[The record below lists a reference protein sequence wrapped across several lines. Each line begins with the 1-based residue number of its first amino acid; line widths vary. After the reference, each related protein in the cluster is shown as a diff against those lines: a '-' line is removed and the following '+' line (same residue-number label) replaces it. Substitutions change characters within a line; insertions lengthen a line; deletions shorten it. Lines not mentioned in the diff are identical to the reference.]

1 MLTLAQFQKQLK
13 AGTLAGAREIRLS
26 CALTEFPAELFEF
39 VDTLEIL
46 DIGGNQLR
54 DLPDS
59 LSCFRKL
66 RVLFASGNPM
76 TEFPSMLNKMPS
88 LEMIGFKAC
97 QIRHVPENSLPPHL
111 RWLILT
117 DNQLERLPE
126 SIGCCQN
133 LQKLMLSC
141 NRLDSLPMS
150 LAHCSKLE
158 MLRIASNRF
167 ERVPEPVFQLP
178 SLSWLALAGNPI
190 TQKNEQY
197 VNDMYGPQAYSY
209 QSMQLHELLGEGASG
224 HIYQASYGDQ
234 AVALKVFKAA
244 FTSDGTPQS
253 ELAAGLAAGTHPN
266 LLTPLAKVTGM
277 PDSQLAMALPLLK
290 PDMQPLAGPPSFASC
305 TRDVYAPDLRL
316 STDIAKTLIQNIRA
330 AVQHLHQQDL
340 LHGDL
345 YAHNT
350 LCNRA
355 TGEAV
360 LSDMGAAALLRDLP
374 ETQKAQLQQM
384 ELRALRILEAEI
396 QALTV

>member
-1 MLTLAQFQKQLK
+1 
-13 AGTLAGAREIRLS
+13 
-26 CALTEFPAELFEF
+26 
-39 VDTLEIL
+39 
-46 DIGGNQLR
+46 
-54 DLPDS
+54 
-59 LSCFRKL
+59 
-66 RVLFASGNPM
+66 M

-190 TQKNEQY
+190 TQKNERHAI
-197 VNDMYGPQAYSY
+197 DMYGPQAYSY
-209 QSMQLHELLGEGASG
+209 QNMQLHELLGEGASG
-224 HIYQASYGDQ
+224 HIYRASYGDQ

-266 LLTPLAKVTGM
+266 LLTPLAKFTGM
-277 PDSQLAMALPLLK
+277 PDEQLAMALPLLK
-290 PDMQPLAGPPSFASC
+290 PEMQALAGPPSFASC
-305 TRDVYAPDLRL
+305 TRDVYAPNLRL
-316 STDIAKTLIQNIRA
+316 SADIAEKLIQNIRA
-330 AVQHLHQQDL
+330 AVHHLHQKGL

-350 LCNRA
+350 LCNLH

-360 LSDMGAAALLRDLP
+360 LSDMGAAALLHDLP
-374 ETQKAQLQQM
+374 EMQKAQLQQM

-396 QALTV
+396 QALAA

>member
-26 CALTEFPAELFEF
+26 CALMEFPAELFEF

-54 DLPDS
+54 ELPDS
-59 LSCFRKL
+59 LLRFRKL

-76 TEFPSMLNKMPS
+76 TEFPSMLNKISS

-117 DNQLERLPE
+117 DNQLEHLPE

-190 TQKNEQY
+190 TQK
-197 VNDMYGPQAYSY
+197 
-209 QSMQLHELLGEGASG
+209 
-224 HIYQASYGDQ
+224 
-234 AVALKVFKAA
+234 K
-244 FTSDGTPQS
+244 
-253 ELAAGLAAGTHPN
+253 
-266 LLTPLAKVTGM
+266 
-277 PDSQLAMALPLLK
+277 
-290 PDMQPLAGPPSFASC
+290 
-305 TRDVYAPDLRL
+305 
-316 STDIAKTLIQNIRA
+316 
-330 AVQHLHQQDL
+330 
-340 LHGDL
+340 
-345 YAHNT
+345 
-350 LCNRA
+350 
-355 TGEAV
+355 
-360 LSDMGAAALLRDLP
+360 
-374 ETQKAQLQQM
+374 
-384 ELRALRILEAEI
+384 
-396 QALTV
+396 